1 MRIRRLEGR
10 SPVLGLLEVSLP
22 AGLIAVVGRDA
33 HSLGAF
39 VRVLRR
45 GLLSPESEEEPVGVV
60 VTSGG
65 AVEEAA
71 DLALIRLGLGGEDD
85 PSRVLVTVAEA
96 IARLRG
102 GARIERAARRLGIR
116 GWPPRDFSG
125 VGGEALPPEIEGAEA
140 GEVPEDLDRLEA
152 ELRELRAD
160 HAEVAGDVEV
170 ATMAWLRERQDA
182 ETHLQA
188 YRDRARELKTRL
200 TQLEGAGAQSPC
212 PSCKRLLHDRFDDV
226 VTQLREEWESVVQDG
241 SWWKRRREQLDL
253 KPVTLQKL
261 EGRSLRLHAATEE
274 CAERLE
280 RTRASSGDALE
291 APATEAASE
300 APGDGLPR
308 LLDSEPVPET
318 LATAMTNVRARLRDE
333 AEDRVGEIASRVLSR
348 ITGSRLLALV
358 RSPRRSVELEGV
370 GERVEEPTS
379 EDRAAAVMAIRI
391 GAAIALVEDGHGLPG
406 FLVLDS
412 VFDRMAEET
421 QFRSVALLNA
431 LLDRIPQVILVT
443 RGGVVDRSPEAFDTV
458 LELRSGDQAV
468 RRRDEGPSIRP
479 LLSGLGAIRFG

>member
-1 MRIRRLEGR
+1 VRIRRLEGR

-22 AGLIAVVGRDA
+22 AGLIAVLGRDA

-45 GLLSPESEEEPVGVV
+45 GLLSPEGEEEPVRVV

-65 AVEEAA
+65 PVEDAA

-85 PSRVLVTVAEA
+85 PSRVLVMVAEA

-116 GWPPRDFSG
+116 GWSTLSG
-125 VGGEALPPEIEGAEA
+125 VGGEGPHAEMEGAEV
-140 GEVPEDLDRLEA
+140 GEAPEALDRLEA

-212 PSCKRLLHDRFDDV
+212 PSCKRFLHDRFDEV

-253 KPVTLQKL
+253 KPVTLQEL

-280 RTRASSGDALE
+280 RARAGSGDAAESPAE
-291 APATEAASE
+291 AGPE
-300 APGDGLPR
+300 APGDDLAR
-308 LLDSEPVPET
+308 LVDTEAVPET

-333 AEDRVGEIASRVLSR
+333 AEDRVREIASRVLSR
-348 ITGSRLLALV
+348 ITGSRLLGLA
-358 RSPRRSVELEGV
+358 RTRRRSVELEGV
-370 GERVEEPTS
+370 GARVEEPTS
-379 EDRAAAVMAIRI
+379 EDRAAAVLAIRI
-391 GAAIALVEDGHGLPG
+391 GAAMALVEDGHGLPG
-406 FLVLDS
+406 FLVLDD

-421 QFRSVALLNA
+421 QLRSVALLNT

-458 LELRSGDQAV
+458 LELRSGDQVV
-468 RRRDEGPSIRP
+468 RGRDEGPSIRA
-479 LLSGLGAIRFG
+479 LLSGVGAIRFG